1 MMDSSTQGE
10 ASTVP
15 EAPQRPPLRADA
27 RRNVEK
33 LRQAAA
39 DAFSEHGLDT
49 PLETIAKLAGVS
61 VGTIYNRFGSRD
73 ALLDQVVNELADRQV
88 RAAMAIADGTVG
100 SAWERLL
107 AYVEAIC
114 QAQADDPAFNDALS
128 RRYPNAPALK
138 AVCDQSLAF
147 AAELAAGARAEGAL
161 REDARMD
168 DIARFF
174 QVNGDLVRAGD
185 DAGRRRVLALL
196 FEGLRARTGSRPL
209 PG

>member
-1 MMDSSTQGE
+1 M
-10 ASTVP
+10 P
-15 EAPQRPPLRADA
+15 EAPQQPALRADA

-33 LRQAAA
+33 LRKAAA
-39 DAFSEHGLDT
+39 DAFSAHGLDT

-61 VGTIYNRFGSRD
+61 VGTIYNRFGNRD
-73 ALLDQVVNELADRQV
+73 ALMDQVVNELADRQV
-88 RAAMAIADGTVG
+88 RAAMAVADGTTG
-100 SAWERLL
+100 SAWDRLL
-107 AYVEAIC
+107 AYIEAIC
-114 QAQADDPAFNDALS
+114 QSQADDPAFNDAFS

-138 AVCDQSLAF
+138 AVCDRSLVF
-147 AAELAAGARAEGAL
+147 ATELAAGARAEGAL
-161 REDARMD
+161 REDAQMD

-209 PG
+209 PD

>member
-1 MMDSSTQGE
+1 M
-10 ASTVP
+10 P

-27 RRNVEK
+27 RRNIEK

-73 ALLDQVVNELADRQV
+73 ALLDQVVAELADRRV
-88 RAAMAIADGTVG
+88 RAAMAAADGTADG
-100 SAWERLL
+100 AWEKLL
-107 AYVEAIC
+107 AFVGAMC
-114 QAQADDPAFNDALS
+114 QGQADDPAFNDAFS

-138 AVCDQSLAF
+138 AVCDQSQAF
-147 AAELAAGARAEGAL
+147 AADLADAARAEGAL
-161 REDARMD
+161 RKDARAD
-168 DIARFF
+168 DIARVF

-196 FEGLRARTGSRPL
+196 VEGLRARPDGTPL

>member
-1 MMDSSTQGE
+1 MPD
-10 ASTVP
+10 
-15 EAPQRPPLRADA
+15 APQRPPLRADA

-73 ALLDQVVNELADRQV
+73 ALLDQVVNELADRHV
-88 RAAMAIADGTVG
+88 RAAMAIADGAAG
-100 SAWERLL
+100 SAWEKLQT
-107 AYVEAIC
+107 YVEAIC
-114 QAQADDPAFNDALS
+114 QAQADDPAFNDAFS

-138 AVCDQSLAF
+138 AVCDRSLAF
-147 AAELAAGARAEGAL
+147 ATDLAASARAKGAL
-161 REDARMD
+161 REDAQMD

-209 PG
+209 PS

>member
-1 MMDSSTQGE
+1 M
-10 ASTVP
+10 P
-15 EAPQRPPLRADA
+15 EAPQQPALRADA

-33 LRQAAA
+33 LRKAAA

-61 VGTIYNRFGSRD
+61 VGTIYNRFGNRD
-73 ALLDQVVNELADRQV
+73 ALMDQVVNELADRQV
-88 RAAMAIADGTVG
+88 RAAMAVADGTTG
-100 SAWERLL
+100 SAWDRLL
-107 AYVEAIC
+107 AYIEAIC
-114 QAQADDPAFNDALS
+114 QSQADDPAFNDAFS
-128 RRYPNAPALK
+128 RRHPNAPALK
-138 AVCDQSLAF
+138 AVCDRSLVF
-147 AAELAAGARAEGAL
+147 ATELAAGARAEGAL
-161 REDARMD
+161 REDAQMD

-209 PG
+209 PD

>member
-1 MMDSSTQGE
+1 MS
-10 ASTVP
+10 
-15 EAPQRPPLRADA
+15 EAPERPPLRADA
-27 RRNVEK
+27 RRNIEK

-73 ALLDQVVNELADRQV
+73 ALLDQVVNELADRRV
-88 RAAMAIADGTVG
+88 RAAMDTADATVG
-100 SAWERLL
+100 GAWERLL
-107 AYVEAIC
+107 VYVEAIC
-114 QAQADDPAFNDALS
+114 QAQAEDPAFNDAIS

-138 AVCDQSLAF
+138 AVCDRSLAF
-147 AAELAAGARAEGAL
+147 AADLAADARAEGAL
-161 REDARMD
+161 REDTRVD
-168 DIARFF
+168 DIARVF

-185 DAGRRRVLALL
+185 EAGRRRVLALL
-196 FEGLRARTGSRPL
+196 VEGLRARTGSRPL

>member
-10 ASTVP
+10 VSTVP
-15 EAPQRPPLRADA
+15 EAPRRPPLRADA

-73 ALLDQVVNELADRQV
+73 ALLDQVVTELADRMV
-88 RAAMAIADGTVG
+88 HAAMATADGTAG
-100 SAWERLL
+100 GAWERLL

-114 QAQADDPAFNDALS
+114 QAQADDPAFNDAFS

-138 AVCDQSLAF
+138 AVCDESLAF
-147 AAELAAGARAEGAL
+147 AAGLAAGARAEGAL
-161 REDARMD
+161 REDARVD
-168 DIARFF
+168 DINRVF
-174 QVNGDLVRAGD
+174 QVNGDLVRVGD
-185 DAGRRRVLALL
+185 EVGRRRVLALL
-196 FEGLRARTGSRPL
+196 VEGLRARTGSRPL